1 MAIWDFGSFETDDL
15 ERLEEIDDELKE
27 MGLDLFT
34 DEMRAEVQHELSKR
48 SSDEM
53 DTMMED
59 ELPEAP

>member
-34 DEMRAEVQHELSKR
+34 DEMRVEVQHELSKR